1 MITKREKLQ
10 YIYVFL
16 TDLVVLLLSTLLAWL
31 VTDGLLK
38 QLVPYAPS
46 DWVQTICLLMLA
58 FVATFICFD
67 QTENI
72 VTRTSGEEIKLS
84 IKFNVLLAL
93 VYSTAML
100 LTKATMLDSRY
111 FTLAVPLINF
121 VLQHRSSMRSS
132 SSRRKC
138 TVRPMLSISSSTGMK
153 DSPLSMGMST

>member
-31 VTDGLLK
+31 VTDGLLN

-84 IKFNVLLAL
+84 IKFHVLLAL

-100 LTKATMLDSRY
+100 LTRTGFALLHAGGAAYQLCFAAHRPRAAQ
-111 FTLAVPLINF
+111 AVIAADPEPIRPGKPGGAYL
-121 VLQHRSSMRSS
+121 HPGP
-132 SSRRKC
+132 RR
-138 TVRPMLSISSSTGMK
+138 TVN
-153 DSPLSMGMST
+153 

>member
-93 VYSTAML
+93 VS
-100 LTKATMLDSRY
+100 
-111 FTLAVPLINF
+111 P
-121 VLQHRSSMRSS
+121 QHRSSMRSS

>member
-58 FVATFICFD
+58 FVPQFGLQGIWISIFTAISAFCNAGFD
-67 QTENI
+67 LFGQFGAYSSLVPYVHNYYVQAVVMFMIIAGGLGFMVWVELI
-72 VTRTSGEEIKLS
+72 QYPKKRKLS
-84 IKFNVLLAL
+84 LHARVVLIFSVLLWVGGAAL
-93 VYSTAML
+93 IGL
-100 LTKATMLDSRY
+100 LE
-111 FTLAVPLINF
+111 
-121 VLQHRSSMRSS
+121 
-132 SSRRKC
+132 
-138 TVRPMLSISSSTGMK
+138 
-153 DSPLSMGMST
+153 

>member
-58 FVATFICFD
+58 YLLTFLTFD
-67 QTENI
+67 QSENI
-72 VTRTSGEEIKLS
+72 TTRPWKREL
-84 IKFNVLLAL
+84 
-93 VYSTAML
+93 
-100 LTKATMLDSRY
+100 
-111 FTLAVPLINF
+111 
-121 VLQHRSSMRSS
+121 
-132 SSRRKC
+132 
-138 TVRPMLSISSSTGMK
+138 
-153 DSPLSMGMST
+153 

>member
-16 TDLVVLLLSTLLAWL
+16 TDLLVLLLSTLLAWL
-31 VTDGLLK
+31 VTDGLLN

-72 VTRTSGEEIKLS
+72 VARTSGEEIKLS

-100 LTKATMLDSRY
+100 LTKARMRATSRWRCRLS
-111 FTLAVPLINF
+111 TLFCCPSPTGCSSGRCC
-121 VLQHRSSMRSS
+121 RSRANPAW
-132 SSRRKC
+132 KAWWG
-138 TVRPMLSISSSTGMK
+138 LSPPRTA
-153 DSPLSMGMST
+153 PNC

>member
-100 LTKATMLDSRY
+100 LTKAEMLDSRY
-111 FTLAVPLINF
+111 FTLAVPAYQLCF
-121 VLQHRSSMRSS
+121 AAHRPRAAQAVVAADPEPIRPGKPGGAYHHPGP
-132 SSRRKC
+132 RR
-138 TVRPMLSISSSTGMK
+138 TVN
-153 DSPLSMGMST
+153 

>member
-93 VYSTAML
+93 RCV
-100 LTKATMLDSRY
+100 
-111 FTLAVPLINF
+111 
-121 VLQHRSSMRSS
+121 
-132 SSRRKC
+132 
-138 TVRPMLSISSSTGMK
+138 
-153 DSPLSMGMST
+153 

>member
-58 FVATFICFD
+58 YLLTFLTFD
-67 QTENI
+67 QSENI
-72 VTRTSGEEIKLS
+72 TSGATTPSSLQRVSIILS
-84 IKFNVLLAL
+84 
-93 VYSTAML
+93 SE
-100 LTKATMLDSRY
+100 DWY
-111 FTLAVPLINF
+111 F
-121 VLQHRSSMRSS
+121 
-132 SSRRKC
+132 
-138 TVRPMLSISSSTGMK
+138 
-153 DSPLSMGMST
+153 

>member
-72 VTRTSGEEIKLS
+72 VTAPAARKSS
-84 IKFNVLLAL
+84 FP
-93 VYSTAML
+93 S
-100 LTKATMLDSRY
+100 
-111 FTLAVPLINF
+111 
-121 VLQHRSSMRSS
+121 SSMCCWRW
-132 SSRRKC
+132 
-138 TVRPMLSISSSTGMK
+138 ST
-153 DSPLSMGMST
+153 PPPCC